1 MADDVRAGPADQ
13 TPAESKSSFGDM
25 LERLVKTIVR
35 NKEDPPVV
43 KKSVVEF
50 VTSSVAA

>member
-1 MADDVRAGPADQ
+1 MADDVRAGPVDQ
-13 TPAESKSSFGDM
+13 TPAESKPTFGDM

-43 KKSVVEF
+43 KKS
-50 VTSSVAA
+50 SQ